1 MWMRASLMKAPSS
14 TERSNS
20 NNGDSSSSYTSSSY
34 SSSNSTSGYSRHI
47 KVLLSSEALEE
58 RDPKQ

>member
-14 TERSNS
+14 TELSNSSNS
-20 NNGDSSSSYTSSSY
+20 NNNDSSSSYTSSSY
-34 SSSNSTSGYSRHI
+34 SSSGYSRHI
-47 KVLLSSEALEE
+47 KLLLSSKAPEE